1 MLTDWNEPVEYFM
14 ERLKTRWEAKFQE
27 LDESQEDSRS
37 IIQDALSRIA
47 LFQECEQGIIQLFIL
62 GAKLYTKFEGDRISE
77 HEVENQ
83 LVFVLSGKVARSIE
97 CGDGWYNTLDI
108 LKENS
113 WINENVMLPKH
124 KVKISAEVITEQA
137 TILVV
142 PLVNLMST
150 LKKSPLLA
158 KNIIYHVM
166 RQLEK
171 YQRLWIQ
178 S

>member
-97 CGDGWYNTLDI
+97 CGDCWYKTLDI
-108 LKENS
+108 LKENI
-113 WINENVMLPKH
+113 WINENLMLPKH
-124 KVKISAEVITEQA
+124 KVKISAEIITE
-137 TILVV
+137 
-142 PLVNLMST
+142 
-150 LKKSPLLA
+150 
-158 KNIIYHVM
+158 
-166 RQLEK
+166 
-171 YQRLWIQ
+171 
-178 S
+178 